1 MKQCPTC
8 NRTYAD
14 ETLTYCL
21 ADGSLLSAPYDAEA
35 TQRIPASRPTSPS
48 ATEVLPSNPASYQP
62 TRRDKSPLLIYFVI
76 GLLALLAGG
85 VIVAW
90 IKSDSNTSFP
100 AKSEVSSNVSS
111 STEQKESLQEEQAK
125 LESERQKLAD
135 ERKKLEAK
143 AAAKESESNSPATK
157 RLPQPSSGTWFVILG
172 SYPKNSYE
180 KANQRLQYVQASGY
194 DASIIDTDNY
204 PGLGGGLWAVVMGP
218 YAKSDAKNVAAQMK
232 SVRSDVY
239 IKSGW

>member
-21 ADGSLLSAPYDAEA
+21 ADGSLLSAPYDSAA
-35 TQRIPASRPTSPS
+35 TQRIPTSRPTNPSP
-48 ATEVLPSNPASYQP
+48 TEVLPSNLSSYQP
-62 TRRDKSPLLIYFVI
+62 TRRGNSPLLVYVVV
-76 GLLALLAGG
+76 GLMALLAGG
-85 VIVAW
+85 AIVAW
-90 IKSDSNTSFP
+90 IKSDSNVSST
-100 AKSEVSSNVSS
+100 AKTEVSSNVPS
-111 STEQKESLQEEQAK
+111 STEQKERLQEEQAR
-125 LESERQKLAD
+125 LDRERQNLAD

-143 AAAKESESNSPATK
+143 NSESNSPAS
-157 RLPQPSSGTWFVILG
+157 RRPPQPSSGTWFVILG
-172 SYPKNSYE
+172 SYPRNDYD
-180 KANQRLQYVQASGY
+180 KANQRLQYVQGSGH

-204 PGLGGGLWAVVMGP
+204 PGLRGGLWAVVMGP
-218 YAKSDAKNVAAQMK
+218 YTKSDAKSVAAQMK